1 MSVFRVTKGDIGTVL
16 SATLSRNQVSVVNAD
31 VDTATFVFS
40 QVDGDRFERAAT
52 NTGAGGI
59 FTYTFEAADW
69 VDGQFDVGR
78 YDFEAVLD
86 MVGGAQATYPS
97 HTTKAIEVKRAL

>member
-1 MSVFRVTKGDIGTVL
+1 MSIFRITKGDTIPVL
-16 SATLSRNQVSVVNAD
+16 SATLSHNGVAVVNGD
-31 VDTATFVFS
+31 VDTATFVFA

-97 HTTKAIEVKRAL
+97 HTTKAIEVRRPL

>member
-1 MSVFRVTKGDIGTVL
+1 MRVFRVTKGDIGTVL
-16 SATLSRNQVSVVNAD
+16 STTLSHNNVAVINAN
-31 VDTATFVFS
+31 VDTATFVFA
-40 QVDGDRFERAAT
+40 QIDGDRFERAAV

-86 MVGGAQATYPS
+86 MVGGDQATYPS
-97 HTTKAIEVKRAL
+97 HTTKAIEVKRPL